1 MAATCEE
8 FEEILQVEQNV
19 DMKKLAT
26 FSKHGVPDK
35 VDVLYGGN
43 HHYVKK
49 LRGEVGRYCKQRG
62 HFFSSRQV
70 SARMEHV
77 ISSYLDDNHSKDYHP
92 SMVPLCAPLVFVYS
106 SSETVTLKAFSQLQD
121 MLGTAPVVT
130 IDEWFSTYSLDQQ
143 LSNFLVLFRML
154 IPELYSHFE
163 EEQVDLR
170 GEGGVSSWF
179 DSLLSKQL
187 SLENVMRL
195 WDLYFASGTQELS
208 MHVYICLAILHQCK
222 EDLEELDQSEI
233 HGFLH
238 RLPSHINLEAVF
250 EVAHQLAFE
259 AKSLG

>member
-1 MAATCEE
+1 
-8 FEEILQVEQNV
+8 
-19 DMKKLAT
+19 MKKLAT

-35 VDVLYGGN
+35 VTTTQLSAVSPAEGSSEVDVLYGGN

-121 MLGTAPVVT
+121 ML
-130 IDEWFSTYSLDQQ
+130 DEWFSTYSLDQQ

-259 AKSLG
+259 AKSLGVSSVY